1 MKNRILRSKVVST
14 VSIALVL
21 FVLGAIGYA
30 TAGIF
35 RSAHRVS
42 EGFTVIVE
50 LRDGLSVGHR
60 DSLAGVLA
68 ADVMVADVA
77 FVSKE
82 DKLADEEFRKAFDVD
97 IKEVLGNNPLPDSF
111 DVTLTETAADDE
123 RLAAF
128 VESYRAIDG
137 VEYVACPSQLIA
149 RVHDVLGTMRL
160 LLVIFGGAMLF
171 ISLVLLN
178 NTVRLAIISR
188 REQIATMKLVGATR
202 WFIMR
207 PLLVS
212 SAVQGLVA
220 GVVATL
226 LFACMLLGINHYM
239 PELGIGTNLPLA
251 IIAAGAMVVGGIVL
265 ATLFTFFA
273 VTKFV
278 RMKSNKIY
286 LY

>member
-50 LRDGLSVGHR
+50 LRDGLSVEHR

-128 VESYRAIDG
+128 VESCRAIDG

-207 PLLVS
+207 PLLAS

-226 LFACMLLGINHYM
+226 LFVCMLLGINHYM

>member
-50 LRDGLSVGHR
+50 LRDGLSVEHR

-128 VESYRAIDG
+128 VESCRAIDG

-226 LFACMLLGINHYM
+226 LFTCMLLGINHYM